1 MKKTGFFLIIALI
14 AFSCNQ
20 QHEHHSDYISDHT
33 ISSAKT
39 DGVFIHI
46 TESYEDP
53 HRVLMP
59 LKMAT
64 IMMEE
69 KDVIVYMDIRA
80 VELLVKD
87 AEDVLLEGFD
97 SHKTYLSI
105 LKENNIGV
113 YACPSCLE
121 VAGYSPDDLVDG
133 VETANKNAFFDFTE
147 GRIIT
152 LDY

>member
-1 MKKTGFFLIIALI
+1 
-14 AFSCNQ
+14 
-20 QHEHHSDYISDHT
+20 
-33 ISSAKT
+33 
-39 DGVFIHI
+39 
-46 TESYEDP
+46 
-53 HRVLMP
+53 
-59 LKMAT
+59 
-64 IMMEE
+64 
-69 KDVIVYMDIRA
+69 MDIHA